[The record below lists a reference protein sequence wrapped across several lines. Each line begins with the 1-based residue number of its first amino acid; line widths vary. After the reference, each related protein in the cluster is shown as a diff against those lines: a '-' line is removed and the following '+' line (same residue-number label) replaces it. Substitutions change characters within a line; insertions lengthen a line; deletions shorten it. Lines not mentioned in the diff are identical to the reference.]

1 MGWLQR
7 WAPGLHGLLRYPR
20 DWLGGDVVAGLVLS
34 ALLVPVGMGY
44 AEASGLPAI
53 HGLYATLLPLIVYA
67 LFGPSRVLVLGPDS
81 TLSAVIAAVILP
93 LAGGSPERAV
103 GLAGLLALL
112 SGGCLLLM
120 GLARLGMM
128 ADLLSK
134 PIRIGFMN
142 AIALTVIVG
151 QCPKL
156 LGFSVPT
163 DGLPARLH
171 GLWQGLA
178 GGQVQPVAAVVGLG
192 SLALL
197 LALRRWRPRWPAVLL
212 VMALVMALVTAL
224 SAALDLG
231 GRTGLAVL
239 GPLPQGLPAL
249 ALPPLDWADVQA
261 LLPGAAMI
269 ALLSFAD
276 TSVLSRAMALRSGQA
291 VDQDQEMR
299 ALGLANIVTG
309 LFQGFPI
316 SSSASRTPVAASAGA
331 RTQVTGLVAAA
342 VIAGLLL
349 AAPGL
354 LRHLPGALL
363 AAVVIYACLAFA
375 DVRGMAALW
384 RLRRMEFGL
393 SLSSFLGV
401 AFVGVIEGIVIT
413 IVLAL
418 LVLVWN
424 TWHPHFA
431 TLVRVDG
438 RKGFHDAQRHP
449 EGRHVPGLVI
459 FRWDA
464 PLFFANAEIFRHQV
478 LQAVAASPTPALWL
492 IVAADAINDIDI
504 TAAESLD
511 RLHDEL
517 LQQGVALH
525 FAGLK
530 GPVKDRLA
538 HYGLLAQ
545 IGADRFEPTVGSAV
559 NRYRSEHPVAW
570 RDWDEA

>member
-1 MGWLQR
+1 
-7 WAPGLHGLLRYPR
+7 
-20 DWLGGDVVAGLVLS
+20 
-34 ALLVPVGMGY
+34 
-44 AEASGLPAI
+44 
-53 HGLYATLLPLIVYA
+53 
-67 LFGPSRVLVLGPDS
+67 
-81 TLSAVIAAVILP
+81 
-93 LAGGSPERAV
+93 
-103 GLAGLLALL
+103 
-112 SGGCLLLM
+112 
-120 GLARLGMM
+120 
-128 ADLLSK
+128 
-134 PIRIGFMN
+134 
-142 AIALTVIVG
+142 
-151 QCPKL
+151 
-156 LGFSVPT
+156 
-163 DGLPARLH
+163 
-171 GLWQGLA
+171 
-178 GGQVQPVAAVVGLG
+178 
-192 SLALL
+192 
-197 LALRRWRPRWPAVLL
+197 
-212 VMALVMALVTAL
+212 MALVTAL

-249 ALPPLDWADVQA
+249 TLPPLDWADVKA

-349 AAPGL
+349 GAPGL

-478 LQAVAASPTPALWL
+478 LQAVAASPTPPVWL
-492 IVAADAINDIDI
+492 IVAADAISDIDI

-511 RLHDEL
+511 QLHDEL
-517 LQQGVALH
+517 LRQGVALH